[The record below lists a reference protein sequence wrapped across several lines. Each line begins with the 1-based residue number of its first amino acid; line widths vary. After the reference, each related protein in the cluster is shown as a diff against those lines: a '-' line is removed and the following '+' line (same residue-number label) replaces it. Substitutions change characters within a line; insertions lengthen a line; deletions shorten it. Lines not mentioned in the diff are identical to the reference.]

1 MKRTSLI
8 IILSLCLYFSPE
20 HSLCQS
26 NNNDSAVALRID
38 GAKRFQQI
46 DGIGVN
52 ANTRS
57 WNGKELEP
65 ALDLLLDSMHATIW
79 RVIVETVEK
88 WEDVNDNNDPFTFNW
103 TYYNKLYATPKFQKA
118 FDMIA
123 YLNRRGIT
131 DNLMINFMG
140 PVPEWM
146 GKKTI
151 KPEYEDE
158 YVEMIASFFYY
169 AKNKR
174 HLKFGLVSPTNESD
188 WHNEGPELDEK
199 QYARLFRKL
208 TDRMATLGMG
218 DVRYVGPDPADMKN
232 GIKRYIPELMKDKI
246 VMQKLA
252 HFVYLLKN

>member
-1 MKRTSLI
+1 MNRNFLLLTAAL
-8 IILSLCLYFSPE
+8 LYLFPIDSF
-20 HSLCQS
+20 CQS
-26 NNNDSAVALRID
+26 TQHNTSVNLKVNGQERVM
-38 GAKRFQQI
+38 QI

-65 ALDLLLDSMHATIW
+65 ALNLLLDSMHATIW

-103 TYYNKLYATPKFQKA
+103 DYYNKLYETPKFQKA
-118 FDMIA
+118 WEMIE
-123 YLNRRGIT
+123 YLNKHGIT
-131 DNLMINFMG
+131 DKLMINFMG

-158 YVEMIASFFYY
+158 YVEMIVSFFYY

-199 QYARLFRKL
+199 QYARIFRKL
-208 TDRMATLGMG
+208 IDRMASLGMG
-218 DVRYVGPDPADMKN
+218 DVRYVALILPAWKT
-232 GIKRYIPELMKDKI
+232 
-246 VMQKLA
+246 V
-252 HFVYLLKN
+252 